1 MIEKVTDADDNSFGP
16 WVSLKVNDNL
26 HMTTVVVKIAL
37 KRNYFHRLPN
47 YDRNIYVT
55 CMLYFIMVVSSTLY

>member
-1 MIEKVTDADDNSFGP
+1 MIEKVTDADNNSFGP
-16 WVSLKVNDNL
+16 WVSLKVNDNRQR
-26 HMTTVVVKIAL
+26 MIAL